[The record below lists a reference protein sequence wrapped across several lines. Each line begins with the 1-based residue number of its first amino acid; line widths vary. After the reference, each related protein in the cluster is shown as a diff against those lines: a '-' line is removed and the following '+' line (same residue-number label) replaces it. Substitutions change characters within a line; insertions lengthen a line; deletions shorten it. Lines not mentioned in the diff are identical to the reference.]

1 MSRPVFRFAPS
12 PNGPLHLG
20 HAFSALVN
28 HDLARAAGGRFLL
41 RIEDIDRE
49 RCRPQFERAIREDL
63 GWLGLEWEEPVR
75 RQSDHFAD
83 YRSAF
88 DRLVEEDLVYPAFLS
103 RADMRGFIADEEAR
117 GVSWPRDPDGAP
129 HYPTIERSLSK
140 REREAR
146 IEAGAPFAWRI
157 NIDAAL
163 ERTAPPLDW
172 IEEGTGPEGETGRV
186 TAEPG
191 IWGDFVIARRDVPTS
206 YQLSVVV
213 DDALQGVTHVV
224 RGRDLFHA
232 TAGQR
237 LLQELLGLPVP
248 SYFHHDLILGED
260 GRKLS
265 KSRGDA
271 GLSDLRKSAMTAQ
284 DIRRMVG
291 LT

>member
-20 HAFSALVN
+20 HAYSALLN
-28 HDLARAAGGRFLL
+28 HDLAHEAGSRFLL
-41 RIEDIDRE
+41 RIEDIDRD
-49 RCRPQFERAIREDL
+49 RCRPVFERAISDDL
-63 GWLGLEWEEPVR
+63 AWLGLAWEEPVR

-83 YRSAF
+83 YRAAL
-88 DRLVEEDLVYPAFLS
+88 DRLIEEELVYPAFLS
-103 RADMRGFIADEEAR
+103 RGDVRDFIADEEAR

-129 HYPTIERSLSK
+129 LYPTIERRLSQH
-140 REREAR
+140 ERKAR

-157 NIDAAL
+157 DMDAAL
-163 ERTAPPLDW
+163 ERLAAPLDW
-172 IEEGTGPEGETGRV
+172 MEDGSGPDGETGII
-186 TAEPG
+186 AADPKA
-191 IWGDFVIARRDVPTS
+191 WGDFVIARRDIPTS

-237 LLQELLGLPVP
+237 LLQELLALPVP
-248 SYFHHDLILGED
+248 VYFHHDLILGDD

-265 KSRGDA
+265 KSQGDTGLSELRRA
-271 GLSDLRKSAMTAQ
+271 GLHPN
-284 DIRRMVG
+284 DIRRLVG
-291 LT
+291 L